1 MVCFLHDS
9 DLRYERVNTEILLL
23 HKTVT
28 QRWNASQN
36 VKSKVSFQTKSNKG
50 WQCINSFYAIGLFLY
65 PLETLEKFSFHGVYR
80 KRPVAWKGLIKQ
92 VSHLSHF
99 MHHINKL
106 KSSPD
111 YKLTQ
116 TSFYFMFNVFNKI
129 PPRVIMYSV

>member
-65 PLETLEKFSFHGVYR
+65 PLETLENFSFHGVQ
-80 KRPVAWKGLIKQ
+80 KETSSMKWVNKQ
-92 VSHLSHF
+92 ISYLSHF
-99 MHHINKL
+99 MHQINKL

-129 PPRVIMYSV
+129 PPRVIMYSL